1 MSDCK
6 YPVTRLCIKCYFVPK
21 RFFAC
26 SFHGLELRS
35 SASDFKIPT
44 FKIPPPPFKIP
55 TRRDAPQACT
65 QRASSR
71 LLSRLVSR
79 PPQAG
84 TTHTSLGPAP
94 SAHYALREAGHAGVV
109 PCHWPAPAGERGPT
123 RPRPCWA
130 VIRQRLEDTVK
141 MAVVAVLVRRPLE
154 QVGNGSL
161 AYDPARPLPS
171 ESPSERPLSLPAR
184 SPGCSGGG
192 STGPRR
198 LHCR

>member
-1 MSDCK
+1 M
-6 YPVTRLCIKCYFVPK
+6 PAVFT
-21 RFFAC
+21 A
-26 SFHGLELRS
+26 S
-35 SASDFKIPT
+35 SY
-44 FKIPPPPFKIP
+44 
-55 TRRDAPQACT
+55 APQPLTFGPRIQNTNTKGRAPGCT
-65 QRASSR
+65 QSASSR
-71 LLSRLVSR
+71 LLSPLVSR

-94 SAHYALREAGHAGVV
+94 SAHDALREAGHAGVV
-109 PCHWPAPAGERGPT
+109 PCHWPAPAGERSPT

-161 AYDPARPLPS
+161 AYDPARPVPT